1 MSLVAI
7 SGNAGGAGVF
17 TIASPSSAS
26 SFTATLPAATTTLV
40 GTDATQTLTNKTI
53 DGSQLVAGSVTL
65 TQLATSAQGI
75 GPGQTW
81 QNLTGSRSAG
91 TTYTNSTGRSIQVAI
106 LSAQGTNQQFQFSIN
121 GTLVWDQNSS
131 TIYGDNVSANFI
143 IPPSVTYSLAVP
155 IGSIQYWME
164 LR

>member
-1 MSLVAI
+1 MSSIAI

-26 SFTATLPAATTTLV
+26 SRVLTLPDATTTLV
-40 GTDATQTLTNKTI
+40 GTDVTQTLTNKTI
-53 DGSQLVAGSVTL
+53 NGSQLVAASVTL

-75 GPGQTW
+75 GAGQTW
-81 QNLTGSRSAG
+81 QNVTASRSAG
-91 TTYTNSTGRSIQVAI
+91 VTYTNSTGRSIQVAI
-106 LSAQGTNQQFQFSIN
+106 LSAQGTNQNFQFSIN
-121 GTLVWDQNSS
+121 GTLVWNQNSS
-131 TIYGDNVSANFI
+131 TIYGDNVSCNFI
-143 IPPSVTYSLAVP
+143 LPPSDTYSLAVP